1 MPEILRRD
9 GLLLGAAVFAA
20 IGVAIALLY
29 ARGGHAPTPATV
41 PHAPLAVGTIPPD
54 VSGDAPVTPPPTTPA
69 TMTSLFP
76 EPTAAPEIHVA
87 VYDRPI
93 PTAPATPGAPITVGP
108 NSDVQAPVLVSKVE
122 PTYPEPARK
131 ARMEGAV
138 VIQAIIT
145 TDGEVRDVRVARPV
159 SPLLDEAALVAV
171 RQWKYHPATLD
182 GKPVRVYLTITVTF
196 RLH

>member
-1 MPEILRRD
+1 MRRD
-9 GLLLGAAVFAA
+9 GFLLGVAAFAA

-29 ARGGHAPTPATV
+29 ARGGHAPV
-41 PHAPLAVGTIPPD
+41 PVGPHGPLAVGTIPPD

-69 TMTSLFP
+69 PMASASP

-93 PTAPATPGAPITVGP
+93 PTAVATPGSPMTVGP
-108 NSDVQAPVLVSKVE
+108 DSDVQAPVLVSKVE
-122 PTYPEPARK
+122 PKYPEPARK
-131 ARMEGAV
+131 GRMEGAV

-145 TDGEVRDVRVARPV
+145 TDGEVRDARVARPV

-171 RQWKYHPATLD
+171 RQWKYRPATLD

-196 RLH
+196 SLH